1 MQITKALLKQTVP
14 AKLKSNISDTLVDKI
29 NDLVEDDMVREN
41 FKENFITYSNVL
53 KEGTYSI
60 QQYLDAVHWCTHRLL
75 GSGVGEA
82 YAKTFP
88 ERYERLV
95 QRGATTK
102 QISSFATAYRKNKL
116 VNAIMDQSMI
126 PAHIYNMDVH
136 QDAINKLA
144 SVMSDS
150 NVSDRVQVDAA
161 IGLLTHLKAPEV
173 TKMQVDVAVKDDSIK
188 ELKDIT
194 RALAAQQHEMISGG
208 FTNTQ
213 TVARQSIVKT
223 IPQEEDYVDG
233 Q

>member
-1 MQITKALLKQTVP
+1 MQITKALLKQAVP

-29 NDLVEDDMVREN
+29 NDLVDDEMIREN
-41 FKENFITYSNVL
+41 FKENFLTYSNVL

-75 GSGVGEA
+75 GSGIGEA

-88 ERYERLV
+88 DRYERLV
-95 QRGATTK
+95 NKGATSK

-144 SVMSDS
+144 SVMGDAQ
-150 NVSDRVQVDAA
+150 VSDRVQVDAA

-173 TKMQVDVAVKDDSIK
+173 TKMQVDVSVKDDSIK
-188 ELKDIT
+188 ELKEIT
-194 RALAAQQHEMISGG
+194 RELAQQHHANISSGLM
-208 FTNTQ
+208 TTQ
-213 TVARQSIVKT
+213 QVAQQTIVKT
-223 IPQEEDYVDG
+223 VPQEDIDG
-233 Q
+233 